1 MKNKS
6 NQYILVNADFSTSGT
21 FAILHGIILSIILKK
36 NLYLSNTCNKNIEKN
51 NYRLRTISQNIIN
64 EYNIGVTYNVVR
76 GKTDKLNEIIPI
88 ATGLNTDIDPL
99 LIITGINNNIKR
111 VLKLIKNS
119 KTPIIT
125 VQENKPYKNC
135 YKDIV
140 VPMDFSKEAKEKLLW
155 AIYFGKN
162 NNSTIHFLFAEE
174 KDEFLS
180 QKSESNLDFTKKIL
194 RNYPKIKYKIHR
206 VVRGK
211 KSIDEYAIDFTDKT
225 KFGLIIIMRNKN
237 YILSRPEKKIILN
250 KEKIPIMCLN
260 RNENF
265 YVPCV

>member
-99 LIITGINNNIKR
+99 LIITGINNNIKHR
-111 VLKLIKNS
+111 
-119 KTPIIT
+119 
-125 VQENKPYKNC
+125 
-135 YKDIV
+135 
-140 VPMDFSKEAKEKLLW
+140 FS
-155 AIYFGKN
+155 
-162 NNSTIHFLFAEE
+162 H
-174 KDEFLS
+174 
-180 QKSESNLDFTKKIL
+180 
-194 RNYPKIKYKIHR
+194 
-206 VVRGK
+206 
-211 KSIDEYAIDFTDKT
+211 
-225 KFGLIIIMRNKN
+225 
-237 YILSRPEKKIILN
+237 
-250 KEKIPIMCLN
+250 
-260 RNENF
+260 
-265 YVPCV
+265 